1 MPATGRRHIAV
12 ERGVGIEH
20 LEVVHRA
27 VLETC
32 LLRVRVALGGAE
44 EDLAEAEIN
53 PAGEV
58 RDHATHVVG
67 DDLEIGQ
74 LVEQPRVDQARHARR
89 SLIRPAEAEPDL
101 RLGRLL
107 AGIVG
112 KIRASHRMH
121 PDRQVVRRHS
131 LEDRAKLGFRQR
143 PARDIGEDLDAARAE
158 GGHRTIDLGERRL
171 DIVHGERC
179 NERRESVGMPA
190 AKLRER
196 VVREARERWR
206 LVGRSN
212 ELERRVGERE
222 HLLQAIELVEQG
234 KPRIDVP
241 QRLQAG
247 KSGERHMAGND
258 GAEAI
263 EIRLRHEMIEDVD
276 HHVRPAPDKRG
287 RPCCS
292 TRYCPSAIVP

>member
-32 LLRVRVALGGAE
+32 LLGVRVALGGAE

-74 LVEQPRVDQARHARR
+74 LVEQSRVDQARHARR
-89 SLIRPAEAEPDL
+89 GLIGPAEAEPDL

-131 LEDRAKLGFRQR
+131 LEDRAKLGFRER

-276 HHVRPAPDKRG
+276 HHVQPAPDKRG

-292 TRYCPSAIVP
+292 SVWQAIVP